1 MLHFDGPD
9 QRLKFVK
16 IKYLA
21 RTSRLKLTEPYRVLI
36 LLVQL
41 LESGFIVPV
50 EKDGLQAPCYPM
62 LRLLVRNTT
71 ESKSLLFVR
80 NLCVPAVTT
89 ERALACGAEEEFDV

>member
-1 MLHFDGPD
+1 MLHFDVPD

-21 RTSRLKLTEPYRVLI
+21 IISRLKLTEPYGVLV

-41 LESGFIVPV
+41 LESGFIMPV
-50 EKDGLQAPCYPM
+50 EKDGLQAPRYPM
-62 LRLLVRNTT
+62 LRLLVRDTT

-80 NLCVPAVTT
+80 NLFVPAATT
-89 ERALACGAEEEFDV
+89 ERA